1 MEFEYLL
8 FQAQSGDEIAVRKIV
23 EMYRPL
29 VVKYSVVNGIFD
41 EDLFQELNVEVVRCI
56 RNYRVLN

>member
-56 RNYRVLN
+56 RNYRVLD

>member
-8 FQAQSGDEIAVRKIV
+8 FQAQSGDEIAERKIV

>member
-8 FQAQSGDEIAVRKIV
+8 FQAQSGDEIAVRKFV